1 MGKAYGLK
9 QAYTRAVH
17 QLTVHYNKDPEQITE
32 GELEEY
38 FLYRKNESEWAPKT
52 LNLCYCAIRFYY
64 LYVVERD
71 WKLLTILK
79 SQKEERV
86 PEIPSYETRLSR
98 NLS

>member
-38 FLYRKNESEWAPKT
+38 FLYRKTKANGLPKP
-52 LNLCYCAIRFYY
+52 
-64 LYVVERD
+64 
-71 WKLLTILK
+71 LTSVIVQSGSTTCML
-79 SQKEERV
+79 
-86 PEIPSYETRLSR
+86 
-98 NLS
+98 